1 MFRSLLPQSLITRIF
16 LLLAVAV
23 GSMLIISLSL
33 FYRMQ
38 FVQQIEDAQDTASM
52 LIEVAAQAVEESA
65 VIGDYDTVKRTIA
78 KTLVRSPFKSGAFI
92 DMSGGVI
99 RLQAPYRELTVAPAW
114 IQSRIDAQLFEVNRP
129 INVGGRDYGV
139 MRLSFDTARIAA
151 QLWEIIFR
159 AFIIAVIGLFAAL
172 VPMVFLLKRWLGHL
186 GNLDEYEAE
195 IVSGVVTAEA
205 VLVSDAPKEIQDA
218 FKAVNRTAA
227 SIRSQ
232 FGQRIDFLMN
242 SLVQHKQAM
251 DEAAIVSEIDVDG
264 RITYV
269 NQQFI
274 VTSGYSAD
282 ELIGLH
288 IDQVGQSASFT
299 PAGIALQ
306 KEVWQGEVM
315 LVGRKGDMQWR
326 RRTIMPILESGGDV
340 EKYICIDIDIS
351 DRKQFENTI
360 LANARKQSLIASFGQ
375 KALDANDVHELG
387 HAAVATAASG
397 LEILFSSL
405 LLLEDGNQGIIL
417 NAGVGWGAEMIGQR
431 FVLQADRLRHT
442 PGPAYTGIALPGQ
455 GDAGFKLIGR
465 GFLPPDLVNLFSL
478 RDGREVEI
486 FAGDRLIGAIG
497 VYSGTEH
504 SFGADDLDFL
514 QTLANMLATAIE
526 RLETKGR
533 LTNLSR
539 YDQLTSLPNRT
550 RLVDCLEQ
558 AVRIAEATPSNV
570 TVMFIDLDRFK
581 NVNDTIGHAAGDDL
595 LVQASRRLEGCLRSD
610 DIVARLGGDEF
621 AIVMLDAPTLDCIEV
636 VAEKVIVAL
645 SEPFHLQGHQ
655 VFLSASV
662 GIATYPQDGLTPQV
676 LIQNADT
683 AMYGAK
689 NLGRNN
695 YQHYLPA
702 MNENALKRSH
712 MENLLRGALGRNE
725 FFLNFQPKVD
735 LSNGSIS
742 GFEALLR
749 WRDAD
754 QGLVPP
760 ADFIPILEETGL
772 IINVGEWVIKE
783 VCEVINC
790 WERNGVELH
799 PIAINLSARQFQQKG
814 LAQVVQG
821 IIEDSGVDPRLL
833 EFELTESMLMSDPEA
848 AVLSLTTMKSLG
860 IRLSID
866 DFGTGY
872 SSLAYLKRFP
882 LDALKID
889 RAFIQDLPADAEDT
903 AITVAVIALA
913 HSLNLKVIA
922 EGVET
927 HEQMRMLARHGCD
940 EMQGYYFSKPMD
952 VDSCTSMISGGIRM
966 MTEADGGEY
975 PVLLPH
981 RHVGM
986 SMSE

>member
-16 LLLAVAV
+16 LLLAIAVA
-23 GSMLIISLSL
+23 SMLIISLSL

-38 FVQQIEDAQDTASM
+38 FLQQIEDAQDTASM

-78 KTLVRSPFKSGAFI
+78 KTLVRSPFKSGEFI
-92 DMSGGVI
+92 DLSGGVI
-99 RLQAPYRELTVAPAW
+99 RLQAPYRELSVAPAW

-151 QLWEIIFR
+151 QLWQIIFQ
-159 AFIIAVIGLFAAL
+159 ASLIAAIGLFAAL
-172 VPMVFLLKRWLGHL
+172 LPMVFLLKRWLGHL

-195 IVSGVVTAEA
+195 IASGVVTAEA
-205 VLVSDAPKEIQDA
+205 VFVSDAPKEIQDA
-218 FKAVNRTAA
+218 FNAVNRTAA

-232 FGQRIDFLMN
+232 FGQRIDSLMN

-269 NQQFI
+269 NEMFI

-282 ELIGLH
+282 ELLGLH
-288 IDQVGQSASFT
+288 IDQVGQSAAFT
-299 PAGIALQ
+299 ADGISLQ

-315 LVGRKGDMQWR
+315 LVGRSGDTQWR
-326 RRTIMPILESGGDV
+326 RRTIMPILEGGGEV

-351 DRKQFENTI
+351 DRKQFEHTI

-375 KALDANDVHELG
+375 QALDANDVHELG
-387 HAAVATAASG
+387 HAAAVTAASG
-397 LEILFSSL
+397 LETGFAAL
-405 LLLEDGNQGIIL
+405 LLLEDGGQGIVL
-417 NAGVGWGAEMIGQR
+417 GAGAGWGKEVFGQG
-431 FVLQADRLRHT
+431 FVVPKDRL
-442 PGPAYTGIALPGQ
+442 PARLAPAAIAAPLPGKP
-455 GDAGFKLIGR
+455 DAGRGLIGT
-465 GFLPPDLVNLFSL
+465 GVLPLELVDQFSL
-478 RDGREVEI
+478 RDGHEVDI
-486 FAGDRLIGAIG
+486 FAGNRPIGAIG
-497 VYSGTEH
+497 VYSQAED
-504 SFGADDLDFL
+504 SFVADDLDFL
-514 QTLANMLATAIE
+514 RTLAHMLATAIE

-539 YDQLTSLPNRT
+539 YDQLTGLPNRS
-550 RLVDCLEQ
+550 RVVDCLEQ
-558 AVRIAEATPSNV
+558 AVRNAEAAASTV

-595 LVQASRRLEGCLRSD
+595 LVQASRRLEQCLRSG

-621 AIVMLDAPTLDCIEV
+621 AIVLPDAPTPDGTES
-636 VAEKVIVAL
+636 VAKKVIVAL
-645 SEPFHLQGHQ
+645 SEPFHLKGHQ

-689 NLGRNN
+689 NSGRNN

-712 MENLLRGALGRNE
+712 METLLRGALARNE
-725 FFLNFQPKVD
+725 FFLNFQPKVN

-749 WRDAD
+749 WRHVDL
-754 QGLVPP
+754 GLVSPV
-760 ADFIPILEETGL
+760 DFIPILEETGL
-772 IINVGEWVIKE
+772 IINVGEWVIKQ
-783 VCEVINC
+783 VCDTINC
-790 WERNGVELH
+790 WARNGVKVH
-799 PIAINLSARQFQQKG
+799 PVAINLSARQFQQKG
-814 LAQVVQG
+814 LAEAVQAM
-821 IIEDSGVDPRLL
+821 IEDFGVDPRFL

-848 AVLSLTTMKSLG
+848 AVLTLTTIKSMG

-889 RAFIQDLPADAEDT
+889 RAFIQDLPADVEDT
-903 AITVAVIALA
+903 AITIAVIALA

-927 HEQMRMLARHGCD
+927 AEQMRMLAQHGCD
-940 EMQGYYFSKPMD
+940 EMQGYYFSKPMEID
-952 VDSCTSMISGGIRM
+952 ACTSMVSRGI
-966 MTEADGGEY
+966 
-975 PVLLPH
+975 H
-981 RHVGM
+981 M
-986 SMSE
+986 SMKEIDRREDPALAAHADAPLAG

>member
-1 MFRSLLPQSLITRIF
+1 MQIFRSLLPQSLITRIF
-16 LLLAVAV
+16 LLLAVAIA
-23 GSMLIISLSL
+23 SMLIISLSL

-38 FVQQIEDAQDTASM
+38 FLQQIEDAQDTASM

-78 KTLVRSPFKSGAFI
+78 KTLVRSPFKSGEFI
-92 DMSGGVI
+92 DLSGGVML
-99 RLQAPYRELTVAPAW
+99 LQAPYRELTVAPAW

-139 MRLSFDTARIAA
+139 MRLSFDTSRIAS
-151 QLWEIIFR
+151 QLWKIIFQ
-159 AFIIAVIGLFAAL
+159 AILFAVTGFFAAL
-172 VPMVFLLKRWLGHL
+172 LPMVFLLKRWLGHL

-205 VLVSDAPKEIQDA
+205 VFVSDAPKEIQDA

-232 FGQRIDFLMN
+232 FAQRIDFLMN

-274 VTSGYSAD
+274 VTSGYAAD
-282 ELIGLH
+282 ELLGLH
-288 IDQVGQSASFT
+288 IDQVGQSAPFT
-299 PAGIALQ
+299 AAGTGLQ

-315 LVGRKGDMQWR
+315 LVGRKGDTQWR
-326 RRTIMPILESGGDV
+326 RRTIMPILESGGEV

-375 KALDANDVHELG
+375 QALDANDVHELG
-387 HAAVATAASG
+387 HAAVVTAASG
-397 LEILFSSL
+397 LETPFASL
-405 LLLEDGNQGIIL
+405 LLLEDGNKGIVL
-417 NAGVGWGAEMIGQR
+417 GAGVGWGEEVVGKR
-431 FVLQADRLRHT
+431 FVMHTDHLPSRPAPADTAISVPSKR
-442 PGPAYTGIALPGQ
+442 
-455 GDAGFKLIGR
+455 DAVNSLVGR
-465 GFLPPDLVNLFSL
+465 GVLPPELVDLFSL
-478 RDGREVEI
+478 RDGHEVDI
-486 FAGDRLIGAIG
+486 FAGDRSIGAIG
-497 VYSGTEH
+497 VYSHTEH
-504 SFGADDLDFL
+504 FFVADDLDFL
-514 QTLANMLATAIE
+514 RTLANMLATAIE

-539 YDQLTSLPNRT
+539 YDQLTNLPNRT
-550 RLVDCLEQ
+550 RVVDCLEQ
-558 AVRIAEATPSNV
+558 AVRIAEAEASTV

-595 LVQASRRLEGCLRSD
+595 LVQASRRLEGCLRSG
-610 DIVARLGGDEF
+610 DIVGRLGGDEF
-621 AIVMLDAPTLDCIEV
+621 AIVLPGAPTPDCIES
-636 VAEKVIVAL
+636 VAKKVIVAL
-645 SEPFHLQGHQ
+645 SEPFQLKGHQ

-689 NLGRNN
+689 NSGRNN

-712 MENLLRGALGRNE
+712 MENLLRGALARNE
-725 FFLNFQPKVD
+725 FFLNFQPKVN

-749 WRDAD
+749 WRHAD
-754 QGLVPP
+754 LGLVSPV
-760 ADFIPILEETGL
+760 DFIPILEETGL
-772 IINVGEWVIKE
+772 IINVGEWVIRE

-790 WERNGVELH
+790 WARNGVRLH

-814 LAQVVQG
+814 LAEVVQG

-848 AVLSLTTMKSLG
+848 AVLTLTTMKSMG

-903 AITVAVIALA
+903 AITIAVIALA

-927 HEQMRMLARHGCD
+927 REQMRMLAQNGCD
-940 EMQGYYFSKPMD
+940 EMQGYYFSMPMD
-952 VDSCTSMISGGIRM
+952 VDSCTSMVSGGIQ
-966 MTEADGGEY
+966 
-975 PVLLPH
+975 
-981 RHVGM
+981 M
-986 SMSE
+986 SMREIDRPELHGAGA

>member
-1 MFRSLLPQSLITRIF
+1 MFKSLLPQSLITRIF
-16 LLLAVAV
+16 YLLAIAIA
-23 GSMLIISLSL
+23 SMLIIALSL

-38 FVQQIEDAQDTASM
+38 FLQQIEDAQDTANM

-78 KTLVRSPFKSGAFI
+78 KTLVGSPFKSGEFI
-92 DMSGGVI
+92 DLSGGVI
-99 RLQAPYRELTVAPAW
+99 RLQAPYRDLTAAPVW

-139 MRLSFDTARIAA
+139 MRLSFDTSRIAS
-151 QLWEIIFR
+151 QLWKIISQAILF
-159 AFIIAVIGLFAAL
+159 AVTGFFAAL
-172 VPMVFLLKRWLGHL
+172 LPMAFLLKKWLGHL

-205 VLVSDAPKEIQDA
+205 VFVADAPKEIQDA

-232 FGQRIDFLMN
+232 FGQRIDSLMN

-264 RITYV
+264 RIIYV
-269 NQQFI
+269 NEQFI
-274 VTSGYSAD
+274 VASGYSAD
-282 ELIGLH
+282 ELLGLH
-288 IDQVGQSASFT
+288 IDQVGQSGSFNPGGT
-299 PAGIALQ
+299 GLQ
-306 KEVWQGEVM
+306 KNVWRGEVM
-315 LVGRKGDMQWR
+315 LVGRTGDMQWR
-326 RRTIMPILESGGDV
+326 RRTIMPILESGGGV

-351 DRKQFENTI
+351 DRKRFENTI

-387 HAAVATAASG
+387 QAAVATAASG
-397 LEILFSSL
+397 LETLFSSL
-405 LLLEDGNQGIIL
+405 LLLEDGNQGVVL

-431 FVLQADRLRHT
+431 FAIQAGRLRRK
-442 PGPAYTGIALPGQ
+442 PGPAHVGISLPGQ
-455 GDAGFKLIGR
+455 GEAEPGLIGR
-465 GFLPPDLVNLFSL
+465 GFLPPDLVNIFSL

-486 FAGDRLIGAIG
+486 FAGDRLIGAVG
-497 VYSGTEH
+497 VYSGTAD

-539 YDQLTSLPNRT
+539 YDQLTNLPNRT
-550 RLVDCLEQ
+550 RLVECLGQ
-558 AVRIAEATPSNV
+558 AVRIAEAQASNV

-621 AIVMLDAPTLDCIEV
+621 AIVMLDAPSPGCIEI

-662 GIATYPQDGLTPQV
+662 GIATYPQDGLTPQA

-725 FFLNFQPKVD
+725 FFLNFQPKVS
-735 LSNGSIS
+735 LSNGLIS

-749 WRDAD
+749 WRHAD
-754 QGLVPP
+754 QGLVSPV
-760 ADFIPILEETGL
+760 DFIPILEETGL
-772 IINVGEWVIKE
+772 IINVGEWVIRE
-783 VCEVINC
+783 VCEVINR
-790 WERNGVELH
+790 WERNGVEPH

-814 LAQVVQG
+814 LAEMVQG

-833 EFELTESMLMSDPEA
+833 EFELTESMLMSDPKA

-903 AITVAVIALA
+903 AITIAVIALA

-927 HEQMRMLARHGCD
+927 HEQMCMLARNGCD

-952 VDSCTSMISGGIRM
+952 VDACTSMITGGIRM
-966 MTEADGGEY
+966 SLTEIDRREHA
-975 PVLLPH
+975 VLPPH

-986 SMSE
+986 SM